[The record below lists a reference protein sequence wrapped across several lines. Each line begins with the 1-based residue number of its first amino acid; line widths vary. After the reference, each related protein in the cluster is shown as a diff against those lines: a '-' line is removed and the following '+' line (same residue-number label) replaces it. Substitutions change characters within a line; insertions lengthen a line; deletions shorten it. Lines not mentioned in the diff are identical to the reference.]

1 VNPQIESAKSEF
13 ERICGRLLKNLATT
27 PDDKLNWSPA
37 PSARTPLE
45 IAFHCAKSI
54 ALLHG
59 CIDGRD
65 TMPSLTSEQ
74 FDAHFREQERN
85 LGSREDV
92 VKMIHE
98 NSAAYITRK
107 SSLEHGIRRSAKCQ
121 SRLRSHFRAF
131 TRQAMFPSSSTS
143 RRSTE
148 TVSGISAGHGP
159 ALHGKS
165 SQIFF
170 WLDLPCMPNSRR
182 SKTRAASTLC
192 CEKPRMQIV
201 VSTPHSCDGLE
212 AIAANALH
220 I

>member
-1 VNPQIESAKSEF
+1 MAHISAKPVVTMTNRGEATVNPQIESAKSEF

-98 NSAAYITRK
+98 NSAAYITW
-107 SSLEHGIRRSAKCQ
+107 LEGLSEEKLSGTWNSPFGEVPVATAI
-121 SRLRSHFRAF
+121 
-131 TRQAMFPSSSTS
+131 TFPGFHASGH
-143 RRSTE
+143 
-148 TVSGISAGHGP
+148 VS
-159 ALHGKS
+159 
-165 SQIFF
+165 Q
-170 WLDLPCMPNSRR
+170 
-182 SKTRAASTLC
+182 
-192 CEKPRMQIV
+192 
-201 VSTPHSCDGLE
+201 LE
-212 AIAANALH
+212 YIQTIYGDRVWH
-220 I
+220 